1 MMASQ
6 YPQKLTAENRQG
18 RHLQPFAV
26 SRPLQINHLRREN
39 LRRGSR
45 IGELGLGEIKPK
57 IPEHDRSFSG
67 PAREGY
73 EAPPDNVR
81 PVGVVR
87 ALDRTSEL
95 EVNHSKELRV
105 TRVRIISI
113 LVPVQRRRFR
123 ECMRLGGRPAQCSD
137 VPR

>member
-1 MMASQ
+1 MSACARRGMRLRRCNARCRMMASQ

-87 ALDRTSEL
+87 A
-95 EVNHSKELRV
+95 
-105 TRVRIISI
+105 
-113 LVPVQRRRFR
+113 
-123 ECMRLGGRPAQCSD
+123 RPHE
-137 VPR
+137 